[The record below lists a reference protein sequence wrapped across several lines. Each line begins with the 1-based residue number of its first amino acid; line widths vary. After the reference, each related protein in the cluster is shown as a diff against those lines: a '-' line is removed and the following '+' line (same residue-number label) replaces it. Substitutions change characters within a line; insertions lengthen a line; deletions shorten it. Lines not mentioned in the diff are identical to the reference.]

1 MFLVVITNNQ
11 KDDQIQSKYKK
22 NDVSMYDALG
32 SNKILRPNPQAG
44 WAYKYLATLW

>member
-1 MFLVVITNNQ
+1 MFLVVITNKQ

-32 SNKILRPNPQAG
+32 SNKILRPNPQAE
-44 WAYKYLATLW
+44 